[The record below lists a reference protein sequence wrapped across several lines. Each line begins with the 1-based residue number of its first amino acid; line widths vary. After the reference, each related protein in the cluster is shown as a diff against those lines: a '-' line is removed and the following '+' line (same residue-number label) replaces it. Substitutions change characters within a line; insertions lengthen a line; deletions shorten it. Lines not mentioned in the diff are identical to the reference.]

1 MAKKNSEEVKVFFMD
16 PNSKAFKD
24 KFAKAKEKDSIDRSS
39 CYRGSKIPLASYYY

>member
-24 KFAKAKEKDSIDRSS
+24 KFAKAREKSNIDRSS
-39 CYRGSKIPLASYYY
+39 MYRGSKIPLASFL